1 MLILLQ
7 LAGGVLLAVLL
18 WTVLKWTLQALLW
31 GLGTV
36 LAITLIFPGVLIMIG
51 SLLFVAIGL
60 LAALGLLLLASSFRS

>member
-51 SLLFVAIGL
+51 SLLFAAIGL
-60 LAALGLLLLASSFRS
+60 LAALGLLLLASAFRS

>member
-36 LAITLIFPGVLIMIG
+36 LTVTLIFPGVLIMIG

-60 LAALGLLLLASSFRS
+60 LAALGLLLLASAFRS

>member
-60 LAALGLLLLASSFRS
+60 LAALGLLLLASAFRS